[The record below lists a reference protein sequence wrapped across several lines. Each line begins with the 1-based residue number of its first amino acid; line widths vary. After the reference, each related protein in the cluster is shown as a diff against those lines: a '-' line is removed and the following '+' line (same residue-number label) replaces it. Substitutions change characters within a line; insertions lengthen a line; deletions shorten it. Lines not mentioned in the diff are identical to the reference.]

1 MKKYLII
8 LTSAFLS
15 AVSIGSLLAP
25 HAAEAR
31 SYRTR
36 ASDIRVGGYYRSN
49 GTYVQ
54 PYYRSKADSSRFNN
68 YSCLDYGRCR

>member
-1 MKKYLII
+1 MKKYLFIV
-8 LTSAFLS
+8 TGAFLS
-15 AVSIGSLLAP
+15 LLSIGTLLAP
-25 HAAEAR
+25 MAAEAR

-36 ASDIRVGGYYRSN
+36 ASDVHVGGYYRSS

-54 PYYRSKADSSRFNN
+54 PYYRSKSDGYRFNN